1 MAANHSWRQTMK
13 TLLLILL
20 LSTSATFA
28 FANTAHYELKVWQS
42 NNQNLK
48 SIGKYATLG
57 QCRTALAEF
66 RKANSGWAGGCFNI

>member
-1 MAANHSWRQTMK
+1 MK
-13 TLLLILL
+13 TLLLIILPIL

-48 SIGKYATLG
+48 SVGKYATLG

-66 RKANSGWAGGCFNI
+66 RKTNSGWTGGCFNI